1 MENYLFLHNIETLAK
16 YLLLTVAHPKRQ
28 SWKNQTVFQS
38 LRISQKLK
46 RTHTHTHTYTQ
57 NKNQPTKQIK
67 TTGLQLYE
75 NVLQD
80 TGKPFYLEKKENAR
94 ARPVRNPRTLWQSVP
109 LQSIWWSGTRSHGLG
124 IHFEDLRQKCE
135 GLP

>member
-57 NKNQPTKQIK
+57 SKNQPTKQTK

-94 ARPVRNPRTLWQSVP
+94 ARPVVS
-109 LQSIWWSGTRSHGLG
+109 LQLG
-124 IHFEDLRQKCE
+124 IP
-135 GLP
+135 GLCGSLFLSRAYGGQGPEAMALAFILKI